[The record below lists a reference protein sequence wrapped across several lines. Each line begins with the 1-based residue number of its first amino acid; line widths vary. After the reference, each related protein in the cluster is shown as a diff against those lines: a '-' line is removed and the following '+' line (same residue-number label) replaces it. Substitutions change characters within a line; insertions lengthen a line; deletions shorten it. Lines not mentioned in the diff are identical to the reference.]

1 MSHTAIVRARIEER
15 VHAEAAA
22 VLGQMGMTV
31 SDAVREMLRLVARD
45 KALPFEAW
53 EPNVE
58 TIEAIAELDRG
69 EGKKLETIEAMLADL
84 HADD

>member
-22 VLGQMGMTV
+22 VLGAMGMTV
-31 SDAVREMLRLVARD
+31 SDAVREMLRRTARD

-53 EPNVE
+53 EPNAETVE
-58 TIEAIAELDRG
+58 AMAELDRG
-69 EGKKLETIEAMLADL
+69 KGKKFDTVEALFADL